1 MIKHLILWKIQN
13 MVDILEDILAEGSE
27 TKFTIKRGIMPNR
40 ELTE

>member
-1 MIKHLILWKIQN
+1 

-27 TKFTIKRGIMPNR
+27 TLATRNKVTIMPNR